1 VNVFDGWS
9 DIYDKVYAWKS
20 DDIQFYVDQAR
31 ISGGPILELGCGT
44 GRITIPIAMSGLEII
59 GLDSSGKMLET
70 AKTKISKTP
79 GIEKNI
85 ELIDGDMTTFSIDR
99 QFSLIIIPFNGF
111 LSLLTIAD
119 QRRCLEN
126 IKAHLIPDGRLIF
139 DVFVPDLD
147 TLTDN
152 TRTAVHSW
160 DTLDIGTGNKL
171 VIWDQS
177 RFDNYNQIM
186 NVRMIIEELGQNG
199 FLLNKIYRDFQLRYS
214 HRFELQYL
222 MELTGYN
229 MLELY
234 GNFSNQPIDS
244 ESTEMVW
251 MLSPRL

>member
-1 VNVFDGWS
+1 MNVFDEWS

-31 ISGGPILELGCGT
+31 VSGGPILELGCGT
-44 GRITIPIAMSGLEII
+44 GRVTIPIGMAGLEIT
-59 GLDSSGKMLET
+59 GLDNSGKMLEV
-70 AKTKISKTP
+70 AKVKVSKLS

-85 ELIDGDMTTFSIDR
+85 EFVAGDMTTFSINK

-111 LSLLTIAD
+111 LSLLTIDD

-152 TRTAVHSW
+152 TLHAVHSW
-160 DTLDIGTGNKL
+160 DTLDLDTGNKF

-177 RFDNYNQIM
+177 RFDNYNQIT

-199 FLLNKIYRDFQLRYS
+199 FLLNKIYRDFQLRYV

-222 MELTGYN
+222 IELAGYN

-234 GNFSNQPIDS
+234 GNFSHEPIDP
-244 ESTEMVW
+244 ESKEMVW
-251 MLSPRL
+251 MLSPGL

>member
-1 VNVFDGWS
+1 VNVFDQWS

-20 DDIQFYVDQAR
+20 DDIDFYVNQAR

-44 GRITIPIAMSGLEII
+44 GRITIPIAMSGLEIT
-59 GLDSSGKMLET
+59 GLDNSGKMLET
-70 AKTKISKTP
+70 AKDKASKES

-85 ELIDGDMTTFSIDR
+85 EFIDGDMTTFSIDR
-99 QFSLIIIPFNGF
+99 KFSLIIIPFNGF

-126 IKAHLIPDGRLIF
+126 IKAHLIPDGRLIL

-152 TRTAVHSW
+152 TLNAVHSW
-160 DTLDIGTGNKL
+160 DTLDLDTGNKF

-186 NVRMIIEELGQNG
+186 NVRMIIEELGRNG
-199 FLLNKIYRDFQLRYS
+199 FLLNKIYRDFQLRYV
-214 HRFELQYL
+214 HRLELQYL
-222 MELTGYN
+222 IELTGYN

-234 GNFSNQPIDS
+234 GDFSYQSIDS
-244 ESTEMVW
+244 ESKEMVW
-251 MLSPRL
+251 MLSPKI

>member
-1 VNVFDGWS
+1 MNVFDEWS

-31 ISGGPILELGCGT
+31 VSGGPILELGCGT
-44 GRITIPIAMSGLEII
+44 GRVTIPIGMAGLEIT
-59 GLDSSGKMLET
+59 GLDNSGKMLEV
-70 AKTKISKTP
+70 AKVKVSKLS

-85 ELIDGDMTTFSIDR
+85 EFVAGDMTTFSINK

-111 LSLLTIAD
+111 LSLLTIDD

-152 TRTAVHSW
+152 TLHAVHSW
-160 DTLDIGTGNKL
+160 DTLDLDTGNKF

-177 RFDNYNQIM
+177 RFYN
-186 NVRMIIEELGQNG
+186 
-199 FLLNKIYRDFQLRYS
+199 
-214 HRFELQYL
+214 
-222 MELTGYN
+222 
-229 MLELY
+229 
-234 GNFSNQPIDS
+234 
-244 ESTEMVW
+244 
-251 MLSPRL
+251 